1 MTGTP
6 ESGFSEISSLSDR
19 EKHYSDAAYLDDELV
34 LIADSELFRFD
45 GHLAKTFTPKV
56 KLQLGSKRVQ
66 PSAIFARED
75 RLDLPLK
82 FHPAAIRA
90 SAVFDK
96 PNGVVG
102 ATGGNA
108 KLSYCVALE
117 PVAAMIPA

>member
-90 SAVFDK
+90 SAVF
-96 PNGVVG
+96 
-102 ATGGNA
+102 
-108 KLSYCVALE
+108 E
-117 PVAAMIPA
+117 PPQVSGPSEARVFRLHSGRRAG